1 MKTITN
7 SFALLA
13 ILVVMVGCG
22 SKDKADNSTPKEE
35 TVMVNG
41 MPLNKAF
48 EIVSVETGWRYA
60 SQPFVKVKIRNVSGE
75 AITESVKVKYAFI
88 KDDEIIDNSFQFIH
102 GSSDIDWDNG
112 LCVTAELKSITAF
125 SGTIMNGIPKV
136 KAKVQFID
144 GTPIWEGEVS
154 RKVTAN

>member
-22 SKDKADNSTPKEE
+22 SKDKADNSTPNEE
-35 TVMVNG
+35 TAMVNG
-41 MPLNKAF
+41 MPFSKAF

-60 SQPFVKVKIRNVSGE
+60 SQPFVKVKIRNMSGK
-75 AITESVKVKYAFI
+75 AVTESVKVKYAFI
-88 KDDEIIDNSFQFIH
+88 KDDEIIDNSSHYIH
-102 GSSDIDWDNG
+102 GSQDIDWDNG
-112 LCVTAELKSITAF
+112 LCVTAELESLTAF
-125 SGTIMNGIPKV
+125 RGTTMNGIPKV

-154 RKVTAN
+154 RKVRAY

>member
-1 MKTITN
+1 MKTKIKL
-7 SFALLA
+7 FAVLA

-22 SKDKADNSTPKEE
+22 SKDKTDNSTPKEE

-41 MPLNKAF
+41 MPFDKAF
-48 EIVSVETGWRYA
+48 EVVSVETGWKYA
-60 SQPFVKVKIRNVSGE
+60 SRPFVKVKIRNVSGE
-75 AITESVKVKYAFI
+75 AVTKSVEVKYAFI
-88 KDDEIIDNSFQFIH
+88 KDDEIIDNSSHYIH
-102 GSSDIDWDNG
+102 GSNDIDWDNG
-112 LCVTAELKSITAF
+112 LCVTAELESITAF
-125 SGTIMNGIPKV
+125 SGTTKNGIPKV

>member
-1 MKTITN
+1 MKTMIN
-7 SFALLA
+7 VFATLA

-22 SKDKADNSTPKEE
+22 TKDKADNSTPEE
-35 TVMVNG
+35 GTTMVNG
-41 MPLNKAF
+41 LPLNKAF
-48 EIVSVETGWRYA
+48 EVVSVETGWRYA

-75 AITESVKVKYAFI
+75 AVTKSVEVKYAFI
-88 KDDEIIDNSFQFIH
+88 KDDEIIDNSSHYIH
-102 GSSDIDWDNG
+102 GSHDIDWDNG

-125 SGTIMNGIPKV
+125 SGTTMNGIPKV

>member
-22 SKDKADNSTPKEE
+22 SKNKADNSTPKEE
-35 TVMVNG
+35 TAMVNG
-41 MPLNKAF
+41 MPFSKAF

-60 SQPFVKVKIRNVSGE
+60 SQPFVKVKIRNMSGK
-75 AITESVKVKYAFI
+75 AVTEFIKVKYAFI
-88 KDDEIIDNSFQFIH
+88 KDDEIIDNSSHYIH
-102 GSSDIDWDNG
+102 GSHDIDWDNG
-112 LCVTAELKSITAF
+112 LCVTAELESITAF
-125 SGTIMNGIPKV
+125 RGTTMNGIPKV

-154 RKVTAN
+154 RKVRAY